1 MTEGVA
7 RSSHQWGRSTQRP
20 PAGKEH
26 ATAAYGEVARNDW
39 IYKGMEEV
47 RNSAFLTLPR
57 QLLEEEESSG
67 APRSCRPE

>member
-1 MTEGVA
+1 M
-7 RSSHQWGRSTQRP
+7 
-20 PAGKEH
+20 GKEH